1 MTTRPLNH
9 GKRWTPEQHLR
20 LLKLYIIG
28 YPVGAIARHMYR
40 LEESILARFSTLG
53 LADTSDPLQ
62 TYGVPLSSSHP
73 KVLSMHDKLTRELN
87 GVHHRGPDD
96 PSGWAC
102 ENSEND
108 DTEKGNPEKG
118 NPEVLTGAVASK
130 FTVAPITEETTIMFE
145 FKTKHF
151 INGQDVSEM
160 DNATLVKAI
169 RHEQSAIAE
178 LEKLDPCPKRI
189 IKDIEERKAKL
200 QEAVE
205 FLDKLDEEQSAES

>member
-1 MTTRPLNH
+1 MTKPLNH

-40 LEESILARFSTLG
+40 LEDSILARFSALH
-53 LADTSDPLQ
+53 LADTSDPSHM
-62 TYGVPLSSSHP
+62 YGVPLSPSHP
-73 KVLSMHDKLTRELN
+73 KVLGKHDKLVRELK

-96 PSGWAC
+96 PGGWHC
-102 ENSEND
+102 EKF
-108 DTEKGNPEKG
+108 EKGNPEKG
-118 NPEVLTGAVASK
+118 NPEILADTVASK
-130 FTVAPITEETTIMFE
+130 FTVAPITEETIMFKFE
-145 FKTKHF
+145 TKHF

-205 FLDKLDEEQSAES
+205 FLDKLYEESAES

>member
-28 YPVGAIARHMYR
+28 YSIGAIARHMYR
-40 LEESILARFSTLG
+40 LEDSILARFSTLH
-53 LADTSDPLQ
+53 LADTSDPLHM
-62 TYGVPLSSSHP
+62 YGVPLSPGHP
-73 KVLSMHDKLTRELN
+73 KVLGMHDKLMRDLN

-96 PSGWAC
+96 PSGWNC
-102 ENSEND
+102 EKS
-108 DTEKGNPEKG
+108 EKGNPEI
-118 NPEVLTGAVASK
+118 LAD
-130 FTVAPITEETTIMFE
+130 TVAPKFDCNTVHITEETIMFKFE
-145 FKTKHF
+145 TKYF

-160 DNATLVKAI
+160 DNAALVKAI

-200 QEAVE
+200 AEAVE
-205 FLDKLDEEQSAES
+205 FLDKLYKEQSAES